1 MLVLFNVNWG
11 PPVSRVA
18 KKFSGLKG
26 LGVGAAYNNITH
38 YIAVMSTLTLVITLK
53 AEMSF

>member
-38 YIAVMSTLTLVITLK
+38 YLPVNTLTYWSLP
-53 AEMSF
+53 